1 MRYRQ
6 LGDDCNVSVSAKE
19 IRNYAYTFP
28 GSGMSQASECITFRF
43 DASLNLVDIF
53 GEKQCYDS
61 TAVNGLV
68 EYARTYAK
76 KRRE

>member
-43 DASLNLVDIF
+43 DA
-53 GEKQCYDS
+53 
-61 TAVNGLV
+61 
-68 EYARTYAK
+68 
-76 KRRE
+76 